1 MLPQTP
7 LHIAVHTNEPAIVKD
22 LVSRGANLDLV
33 DRHGN
38 TPIHVACRKGLLR
51 VLDAISTVANLRSV
65 RAAAEQRNIQG
76 KDGGIS
82 MSVDLGRNGE
92 ASFHLLCLP
101 IIGLACPHLGVMSSE
116 KGVVR
121 WLHSVG
127 VDMNMQ
133 VGVPDNKTV
142 NSITINEGIPPS
154 HFITYTHYNHPQMEY
169 LEHQIVI
176 VFTLGIWQWSNSP
189 ALCHREWVS
198 PNSHLSCHRL

>member
-22 LVSRGANLDLV
+22 LVSRGAQLDLV

-38 TPIHVACRKGLLR
+38 TPIHVACRKGLVR
-51 VLDAISTVANLRSV
+51 VLEAISAVATLQSV
-65 RAAAEQRNIQG
+65 RAAAEQRNVQG
-76 KDGGIS
+76 KDGGIT
-82 MSVDLGRNGE
+82 MSVDLARNDE

-133 VGVPDNKTV
+133 VGVCSNLMMVPDNKTM
-142 NSITINEGIPPS
+142 NIITINEGIPPS
-154 HFITYTHYNHPQMEY
+154 HLITYPYHNHPLIEL

-176 VFTLGIWQWSNSP
+176 VFTLGVWQWSNSP
-189 ALCHREWVS
+189 ALRH
-198 PNSHLSCHRL
+198 